1 LASFDETP
9 EVRKEGGNFIN
20 ISSTKQNMYPF
31 TIHHANTNERR
42 RYTLYT
48 QTPTARAKW
57 YSALVDAIGVRKARQ
72 DANKVF
78 SSPLRASTCPIMKP
92 SGLDLNH
99 STTVS
104 SVCLH
109 ALGLHLGRTSLV
121 VFIVPPRFV
130 GCLVLMGSTG
140 VDPTVSVS
148 KAELPCCRMYQWHI
162 RWCSCRLL

>member
-1 LASFDETP
+1 MASFNETP
-9 EVRKEGGNFIN
+9 EVRKERADGGSFIS

-31 TIHHANTNERR
+31 TLYHANTSERR

-57 YSALVDAIGVRKARQ
+57 HSALVDAIGVRKARQ

-78 SSPLRASTCPIMKP
+78 SQSLKPSACLIMKP

-104 SVCLH
+104 SVGLR
-109 ALGLHLGRTSLV
+109 ALGSHLGHTSLV
-121 VFIVPPRFV
+121 VFIVPLRFV
-130 GCLVLMGSTG
+130 RCFVLMKSTG
-140 VDPTVSVS
+140 ADSAVSIS
-148 KAELPCCRMYQWHI
+148 KTKLPCCRVY
-162 RWCSCRLL
+162 

>member
-1 LASFDETP
+1 
-9 EVRKEGGNFIN
+9 
-20 ISSTKQNMYPF
+20 MYPF

-57 YSALVDAIGVRKARQ
+57 HGALVDAIGVRKARQ

-78 SSPLRASTCPIMKP
+78 SLPLRASACPIMKP

-99 STTVS
+99 STMDS
-104 SVCLH
+104 SVGLH
-109 ALGLHLGRTSLV
+109 ALGLHLGRTSPV

-130 GCLVLMGSTG
+130 GCIVLMESTG
-140 VDPTVSVS
+140 VDLTVSIS
-148 KAELPCCRMYQWHI
+148 KAELPCCRVYQRHI
-162 RWCSCRLL
+162 RWYSC